1 LAHIQGALKVAYY
14 TYSAFD
20 ATKYGPKDKLFR
32 STYKI
37 FVPKLICIASGT
49 I

>member
-20 ATKYGPKDKLFR
+20 ATK
-32 STYKI
+32 
-37 FVPKLICIASGT
+37 
-49 I
+49 